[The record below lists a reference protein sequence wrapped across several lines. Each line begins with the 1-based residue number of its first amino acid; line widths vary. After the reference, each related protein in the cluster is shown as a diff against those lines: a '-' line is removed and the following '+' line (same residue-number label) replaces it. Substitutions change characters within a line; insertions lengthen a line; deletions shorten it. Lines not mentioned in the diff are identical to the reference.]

1 MRNRDENKVQAIR
14 DSAVEMIANDGLENF
29 SINKLAKAAGV
40 SPATIYIY
48 YRDKDDLITSIAIE
62 EGLKMARATLEGFDP
77 DMPFRE
83 TLWRQWQNRAA
94 YNLANLQAGY
104 FFEQLTNSTYR
115 EQMLEI
121 VSEEYSKTLGRY
133 VEKAMERGEIER
145 MPLVTYWALSFA
157 PLYSLINFHR
167 EGRDFKG
174 NAFELTPAIM
184 EQAFNVVVKGLLK

>member
-48 YRDKDDLITSIAIE
+48 YKDKDDLITSIAIE

>member
-48 YRDKDDLITSIAIE
+48 YKDKDDLITSIAIE

-83 TLWRQWQNRAA
+83 TLWRQWQNRTA